1 MQICKISRNPD
12 TTDIVEINS
21 NPTTF
26 ETLKAIACIWGFL
39 EKFDRDLEIIELDE
53 FKLDPGQVSL
63 IAVDVGGTFDTS
75 EVSSIQINYK
85 SQITNSPRVL

>member
-26 ETLKAIACIWGFL
+26 ETLEAIACIWGFL
-39 EKFDRDLEIIELDE
+39 EKFDRDLEIIERDE
-53 FKLDPGQVSL
+53 FKLDPGEVSL
-63 IAVDVGGTFDTS
+63 IAVDKLRR
-75 EVSSIQINYK
+75 N
-85 SQITNSPRVL
+85 